1 MRRARFRVL
10 PGFGP
15 SLGLTLFV
23 VSALIVVPLGGLFVK
38 ASGLSLSEATA
49 LLTSFRVAAA
59 FRVSFGLAFAAALL
73 NGVLGFATAWVL
85 ERYEFPGRRVLDAL
99 VDLPFALPTAV
110 AGITLAALYANNGW
124 IGALLRP
131 LGIAV
136 SYTRAGIFLALVFVG
151 LPYVIRTLQ
160 PVLADV
166 AHEAE
171 EAALTLGAR
180 AGQVFFRV
188 ILPPLIPALLSGV
201 ALAFA
206 RAVGEYGSVIFIAGN
221 MPGKTE
227 ILPLVIVNELEQFN
241 YAGAALLASAMLVT
255 AFAVL
260 LFIALLGQWSRH
272 RHGA

>member
-1 MRRARFRVL
+1 MRRAPFRVL

-15 SLGLTLFV
+15 SLGVTLFV
-23 VSALIVVPLGGLFVK
+23 VSTVVVIPLGGLFVK
-38 ASGLSLSEATA
+38 ASGLSATEAIA
-49 LLTSFRVAAA
+49 QLTSFRVAAA
-59 FRVSFGLAFAAALL
+59 FRLSFGLAFVAALV
-73 NGVLGFATAWVL
+73 NGIIGLATAWVL
-85 ERYEFPGRRVLDAL
+85 ERYEFPGRRILDAL

-110 AGITLAALYANNGW
+110 AGITLAALYANDGW
-124 IGALLRP
+124 IGALLHP
-131 LGIAV
+131 FGIAV
-136 SYTRAGIFLALVFVG
+136 SYTRSGIFLALVFVG

-180 AGQVFFRV
+180 AGQVFFRI

-206 RAVGEYGSVIFIAGN
+206 RGVGEYGSVIFIAGN

-227 ILPLVIVNELEQFN
+227 ILPLVIVTELEQFN
-241 YAGAALLASAMLVT
+241 DAGAALQAGAMLIT

-260 LFIALLGQWSRH
+260 LLINLLGLWSRR